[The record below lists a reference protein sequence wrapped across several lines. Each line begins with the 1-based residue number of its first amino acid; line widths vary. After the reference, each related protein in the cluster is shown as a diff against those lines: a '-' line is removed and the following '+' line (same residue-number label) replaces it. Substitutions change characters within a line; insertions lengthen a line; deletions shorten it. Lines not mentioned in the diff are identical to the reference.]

1 MLNVRDHVVT
11 FTLLSGV
18 TEAVE
23 LLVGGGADINAKGSN
38 ESTPLILAA
47 NGGHVGVTEPLLKN
61 PKISIH
67 EQV

>member
-47 NGGHVGVTEPLLKN
+47 NGGHVGVTKLLLKN